1 MVSREAVNWGRIGVL
16 AGFYWLRAIQDIAKY
31 LTGSQGVGGS
41 NPLVPTILRGLRFY
55 AVGSFLFCVNFAP
68 ILAFTSPLPGKQKP
82 RAI

>member
-1 MVSREAVNWGRIGVL
+1 MVFRGVATKWKTGRGAVWL
-16 AGFYWLRAIQDIAKY
+16 AY
-31 LTGSQGVGGS
+31 LTGGQGVGGS